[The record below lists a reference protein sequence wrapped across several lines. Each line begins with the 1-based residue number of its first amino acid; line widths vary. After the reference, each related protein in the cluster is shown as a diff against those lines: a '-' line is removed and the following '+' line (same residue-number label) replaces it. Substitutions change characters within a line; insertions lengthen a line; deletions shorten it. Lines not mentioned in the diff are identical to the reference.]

1 LRAVVDFVE
10 EVEEQLRAERYASF
24 ARRGLPWFVAALVVV
39 IAVWLGVWGYHSW
52 RDRNVAAASVAYDK
66 AITEL
71 AAGDE
76 IGAYNALAPV
86 AKDGPAAYRTL
97 ALIQQGNI
105 RAAADKTADAAAL
118 YDDAAKA
125 APGAFLGDLARL
137 KAALVLMDTAPYP
150 QLETRFK
157 ALIGD
162 AKPYDLQAREA
173 LALAKMQAGRAA
185 EARGDLNA
193 LSITLGVTPAIR
205 ARAQNAIALIDAG
218 QAGTVAAAARAAATM
233 PPPSA
238 ATLSALGG
246 APVPSDGADGQP
258 PAAGPAR

>member
-1 LRAVVDFVE
+1 M
-10 EVEEQLRAERYASF
+10 
-24 ARRGLPWFVAALVVV
+24 VV

-86 AKDGPAAYRTL
+86 ANDGPAAYRTL

-150 QLETRFK
+150 QLETR
-157 ALIGD
+157 LR
-162 AKPYDLQAREA
+162 P
-173 LALAKMQAGRAA
+173 
-185 EARGDLNA
+185 
-193 LSITLGVTPAIR
+193 
-205 ARAQNAIALIDAG
+205 
-218 QAGTVAAAARAAATM
+218 
-233 PPPSA
+233 
-238 ATLSALGG
+238 
-246 APVPSDGADGQP
+246 
-258 PAAGPAR
+258 